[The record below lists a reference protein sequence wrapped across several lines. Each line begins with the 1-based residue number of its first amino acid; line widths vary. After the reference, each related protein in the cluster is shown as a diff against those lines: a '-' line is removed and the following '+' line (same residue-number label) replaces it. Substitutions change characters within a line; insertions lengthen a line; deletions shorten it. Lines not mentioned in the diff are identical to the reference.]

1 MEGYASFMAIV
12 IDSKTKLTYEDYALL
27 PDDGKIHEI
36 IDGDHYMTPA
46 PATYHQTLSRR
57 IQFQLY
63 RQIEEKDLGFVFDA
77 PTDVQLSD
85 IDIVQPDLLVI
96 HASRKSIISPKKII
110 GAPDLVIEILSEST
124 SKKDRLLKLDLY
136 QKAGVPEYWL
146 VDPEGRQVAVHRL
159 QEGRYR
165 SAGEF
170 HDEIGYSAIEG
181 VRVDLSR
188 VW

>member
-1 MEGYASFMAIV
+1 MAIV

-96 HASRKSIISPKKII
+96 HASRKSIIVSI
-110 GAPDLVIEILSEST
+110 T
-124 SKKDRLLKLDLY
+124 
-136 QKAGVPEYWL
+136 
-146 VDPEGRQVAVHRL
+146 
-159 QEGRYR
+159 
-165 SAGEF
+165 
-170 HDEIGYSAIEG
+170 
-181 VRVDLSR
+181 
-188 VW
+188 